1 VADFRRWGD
10 NETEGGFLRGAG
22 FTRRNTRRAILAFL
36 RKGLAAG
43 ERVEDLRSVT
53 YRLQMGFFAITDRR
67 VVAGMS
73 WAFLPFVKRRR
84 AIPLRVLEPVEVRR
98 RAWGTGLTLRGA
110 GERIRVGNLEPDD
123 AADLKA
129 RLEALAAQAR
139 TAPESVFPPPD
150 ASMVRN
156 MEDTP
161 AAPPPPETPAT
172 PPPPPP
178 AQPPPGGP
186 GDYPVQA
193 DATRQEEYNRFLPLV
208 KWLLAFP
215 HYIVLLF
222 LLIGAAVAI
231 LISFFAV
238 LFTRRYPRGLFDY
251 VVGVFRWGWRVSS
264 YVYLLVDPY
273 PPFTLA
279 DDPNYPAR
287 LQIPYPEDGI
297 DRWRPLVQWLLAIPY
312 LIVAGILSYVAAI
325 VSFIGIFVILFTKK
339 LPEGMFKLILNPMRW
354 QVRGS
359 AYELWMVDKY
369 PPFEW
374 E

>member
-1 VADFRRWGD
+1 MADFRRWGA
-10 NETEGGFLRGAG
+10 NEIETGALRGAG

-36 RKGLAAG
+36 RNGLAEG

-53 YRLQMGFFAITDRR
+53 YRLQMGFLAITDRR

-84 AIPLRVLEPVEVRR
+84 AIALRVLEPVEVRR
-98 RAWGTGLTLRGA
+98 RMWGTGLTLRGS
-110 GERIRVGNLEPDD
+110 GERIRIGNLEAD
-123 AADLKA
+123 AGAALRA
-129 RLEALAAQAR
+129 RLDGLAAQAR
-139 TAPESVFPPPD
+139 IAPTPVFPAPD
-150 ASMVRN
+150 ASRVRS

-161 AAPPPPETPAT
+161 AAPPPPDTPAT

-178 AQPPPGGP
+178 PPAQPAGA
-186 GDYPVQA
+186 GDYPA
-193 DATRQEEYNRFLPLV
+193 LGDATRQEEYNRFLPLV
-208 KWLLAFP
+208 KWLLAIP

-238 LFTRRYPRGLFDY
+238 IITRNYPRGLFDY
-251 VVGVFRWGWRVSS
+251 VVGVFRWAWRVNS

-273 PPFTLA
+273 PPFSLGEEP
-279 DDPNYPAR
+279 DYPAR
-287 LQIPYPEDGI
+287 LSITYPEAGI

-325 VSFIGIFVILFTKK
+325 VAFIGIFVILFTKK

-354 QVRGS
+354 QLRGS
-359 AYELWMVDKY
+359 AYELWMVDRY

-374 E
+374 D

>member
-1 VADFRRWGD
+1 MADFRRWGSSEI
-10 NETEGGFLRGAG
+10 ETGVLRRAG

-36 RKGLAAG
+36 RAGLADG
-43 ERVEDLRSVT
+43 ERVEGLRSVT
-53 YRLQMGFFAITDRR
+53 YRLQMGFLAITDRR

-98 RAWGTGLTLRGA
+98 RMWGTGLTLRGG
-110 GERIRVGNLEPDD
+110 GERIRVGNLEAD
-123 AADLKA
+123 AGAELKA
-129 RLEALAAQAR
+129 TLDNLAAQAR
-139 TAPESVFPPPD
+139 TAPEPVFPPPD
-150 ASMVRN
+150 ASRVRD

-161 AAPPPPETPAT
+161 AAPPPPDTPAT

-178 AQPPPGGP
+178 AQPPAGA
-186 GDYPVQA
+186 GDYPVQLH
-193 DATRQEEYNRFLPLV
+193 ATRQEEYNRFLPLV
-208 KWLLAFP
+208 KWLLAIP

-222 LLIGAAVAI
+222 LIIGAAVAV

-238 LFTRRYPRGLFDY
+238 LFTRNYPRGLFDY
-251 VVGVFRWGWRVSS
+251 VLGVARWAWRVNA

-273 PPFTLA
+273 PPFSLGEEP
-279 DDPNYPAR
+279 DYPAR
-287 LQIPYPEDGI
+287 LSIAYPENGI

-325 VSFIGIFVILFTKK
+325 VAFIGIFVILFTKN

-354 QVRGS
+354 QARGS

-374 E
+374 D

>member
-1 VADFRRWGD
+1 MADFRRRGESES
-10 NETEGGFLRGAG
+10 ETGVLRGAG
-22 FTRRNTRRAILAFL
+22 FTRRNTRRAILGFL
-36 RKGLAAG
+36 RDGLAAG
-43 ERVEDLRSVT
+43 ERLEELRSVT
-53 YRLQMGFFAITDRR
+53 YRLQMGFLAITDRR

-84 AIPLRVLEPVEVRR
+84 AIPLRLLEPVQVRR
-98 RAWGTGLTLRGA
+98 RLWGTGLTLRGG
-110 GERIRVGNLEPDD
+110 GERIRVGNLEPDP
-123 AADLKA
+123 AAELKS
-129 RLEALAAQAR
+129 RLDELADQAR
-139 TAPESVFPPPD
+139 KTPMPVFPAPD
-150 ASMVRN
+150 ASRVRH

-178 AQPPPGGP
+178 AQPPPGGA
-186 GDYPVQA
+186 GAYPAKA

-208 KWLLAFP
+208 KWLLAIP

-231 LISFFAV
+231 FISFFAV
-238 LFTRRYPRGLFDY
+238 LFTRNYPRGLFDY
-251 VVGVFRWGWRVSS
+251 VVGVFRWAWRVNS

-273 PPFTLA
+273 PPFSLGEEP
-279 DDPNYPAR
+279 DYPAS
-287 LQIPYPEDGI
+287 LSIAYPEDGI
-297 DRWRPLVQWLLAIPY
+297 DRWRPIVQWLLAIPY

-325 VSFIGIFVILFTKK
+325 VAFIGIFVILFTKK
-339 LPEGMFKLILNPMRW
+339 LPEGMFKLILYPMRW
-354 QVRGS
+354 QVRGG